1 MQRVEAIVS
10 MKIGLL
16 QLDLL
21 FEECNSLKDK
31 RSILQA
37 IKHRL
42 RSKYNVSVAEVGD
55 HDIWR
60 RSQFGLAAIGNGA
73 DSIEEIF
80 RAAVRELE
88 SRSDT
93 IVTDYKVEIF

>member
-1 MQRVEAIVS
+1 

-21 FEECNSLKDK
+21 FEDCNSLKDK

-42 RSKYNVSVAEVGD
+42 RSKYNVSVAEIGD

-60 RSQFGLAAIGNGA
+60 RSQFGLTAIGNGPE
-73 DSIEEIF
+73 SVEEIF
-80 RAAVRELE
+80 RSAIREVE
-88 SRSDT
+88 SRPDT
-93 IVTDYKVEIF
+93 VVTDYQIEMF

>member
-1 MQRVEAIVS
+1 

-16 QLDLL
+16 QMDLV
-21 FEECNSLKDK
+21 FEACNSLKDK

-42 RSKYNVSVAEVGD
+42 RSSHNVSVAEIGD

-60 RSQFGLAAIGNGA
+60 RCQLGAVAIGNEAG
-73 DSIEEIF
+73 SVEKIF
-80 RAAVRELE
+80 RAVLAEIEGRADTVV
-88 SRSDT
+88 SDFQ
-93 IVTDYKVEIF
+93 IEML